1 MSKKVQIEKCV
12 YCEHSFMLTKSGL
25 DDTGQPIMVRSV
37 AKGDFI
43 CFACFQSKVNKCE

>member
-1 MSKKVQIEKCV
+1 MSKKVQIEKCL

-37 AKGDFI
+37 AEGHFI
-43 CFACFQSKVNKCE
+43 CFACFQSRMIKHE

>member
-1 MSKKVQIEKCV
+1 
-12 YCEHSFMLTKSGL
+12 MLTKSGL

-43 CFACFQSKVNKCE
+43 CFACFQSKVNKHE